1 MDRFINASA
10 VEGVAALFALAS
22 FPISFFVD
30 SLLAVKVFAKFGF
43 DHLFAFFC
51 TFRAY
56 LLN

>member
-10 VEGVAALFALAS
+10 VESIAALFALAS

-30 SLLAVKVFAKFGF
+30 SLLAVKVFAKFVF
-43 DHLFAFFC
+43 DHLFAFFY
-51 TFRAY
+51 TFRVS